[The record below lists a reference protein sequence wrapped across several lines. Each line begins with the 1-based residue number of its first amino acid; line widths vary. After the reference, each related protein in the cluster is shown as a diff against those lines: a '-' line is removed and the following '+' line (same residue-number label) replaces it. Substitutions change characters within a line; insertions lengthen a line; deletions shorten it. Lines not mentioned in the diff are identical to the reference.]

1 MKFRILTS
9 TVDPDA
15 VLAEIQKQLKFAE
28 ILALTRTA
36 EAGRRELIIEAARVF
51 DKPKPSTTSEK
62 SGPFRLKP
70 ATKRAGDDFAEVRV
84 KDRPQVKGDPA
95 LVYFAHNIRGGPRVE
110 KRSEF
115 LLKKAGIMPADTF
128 IVPGDGARIDQY
140 GNISNGQIQ
149 QILSA
154 LGAQRDKLANSKGDN
169 GKRKRRASKDTAQYF
184 VANAFSQRTE
194 TKHLFPG
201 VYERYGVVSKF
212 RIRPVLIFVTKVPT
226 YKARFRFDEI
236 QLRTAEAQFPIQLRL
251 AVERVLG
258 DATIRRARRLGFDRF
273 IG

>member
-1 MKFRILTS
+1 MKLKILTS
-9 TVDPDA
+9 TVEPDA
-15 VLAEIQKQLKFAE
+15 VLREVEKQLKFAE

-36 EAGRRELIIEAARVF
+36 EAGRRALIIESARVF
-51 DKPKPSTTSEK
+51 DRPKPSTLSEK

-70 ATKRAGDDFAEVRV
+70 ATRRDGDDFAEVRV
-84 KDRPQVKGDPA
+84 KDRPQAKGDPA
-95 LVYFAHNIRGGPRVE
+95 LVYLAHNIRGGPRVE

-115 LLKKAGIMPADTF
+115 LLKRAGIMPGDTF
-128 IVPGDGARIDQY
+128 VVPGDGARIDQY
-140 GNISNGQIQ
+140 GNISPGQIQ

-154 LGAQRDKLANSKGDN
+154 LGAQRDKLQNSRGGD

-184 VANAFSQRTE
+184 VANAFSKRTE

-201 VYERYGVVSKF
+201 VYERYGDVSKF

-226 YKARFRFDEI
+226 YKARLLFDEI
-236 QLRTAEAQFPIQLRL
+236 QLREAERQFPIQLRF
-251 AVERVLG
+251 AVEKVIG

-273 IG
+273 IQ